1 MSAALR
7 SEWLKVRTV
16 RTFFWFWVG
25 SAGLILIAAISVVAS
40 NGQIESAADDRSV
53 ARIAAI
59 ALVFGLIAGI
69 VVMAGE
75 ITHGTVTQTLL
86 VTPVRERVL
95 LAKVI
100 TAALISLFVAVSA
113 ELLVLAITVPGAS
126 LDVHNSR
133 PVLLG
138 ILLAAPLAGALGVG
152 FGAVVRSQGSGI
164 GISLVWLLIGENI
177 VTVMS
182 QSAAKYTPGRAFAA
196 LASGEGG
203 HHDLL
208 SMGPGGLVAAVWTA
222 AFVAAGLLVFL
233 GRDV

>member
-1 MSAALR
+1 VSAALR
-7 SEWLKVRTV
+7 SEWLKVQTV
-16 RTFFWFWVG
+16 RTFLWLAVG

-40 NGQIESAADDRSV
+40 NGQITSAGDDRSV

-86 VTPVRERVL
+86 VTPVRERVMV
-95 LAKVI
+95 AKVAI
-100 TAALISLFVAVSA
+100 AGLISLFLAALA
-113 ELLVLAITVPGAS
+113 EVLVLAVTVPGAS
-126 LDVHNSR
+126 LDLHNSR
-133 PVLLG
+133 AVLIGVL
-138 ILLAAPLAGALGVG
+138 IAAPLAGALGVG
-152 FGAVVRSQGSGI
+152 FGAIVRSQGSGI

-182 QSAAKYTPGRAFAA
+182 RSAARYTPGRTFAA
-196 LASGEGG
+196 LVSGENGSG
-203 HHDLL
+203 DLL
-208 SMGPGGLVAAVWTA
+208 GMGAGGIATGVWAA
-222 AFVAAGLLVFL
+222 AFVAAGLFVFL